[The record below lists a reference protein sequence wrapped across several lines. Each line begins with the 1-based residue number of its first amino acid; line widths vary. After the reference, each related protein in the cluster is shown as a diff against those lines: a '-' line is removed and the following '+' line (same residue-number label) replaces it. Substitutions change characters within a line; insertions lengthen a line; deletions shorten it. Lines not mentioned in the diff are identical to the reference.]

1 MRKKWIAILL
11 SALIVTGNIGTIP
24 VLAAD
29 HSVEAETENA
39 ADESNSSE
47 LETTTVV
54 ESYEETAQGSTEEVD
69 EKTTLDDSQENQE
82 DNQPNEVTDEPENSS
97 TQDNENSAQN
107 DEDIENESSESAVE
121 TVEEELQNESSESK
135 AEASDEE
142 NNGDTATDSSESS
155 FLLNIEISFSET
167 FKNRYQDDDLWN
179 FQSNLLNSA
188 KYCYNDGKFY
198 LNAEYNSVFRGSP
211 QLTLANIV
219 DGTIKEIDVN
229 HDYVDVTKDYYLV
242 AKYSLADGFIP
253 SDDSSITVDGES
265 VNWSCHDNILEF
277 NFKII
282 EGREHIFELDC
293 ESDFEMYAG
302 DFKLVWATDH
312 SYSIQNAISSD
323 ETVASVDVEEN
334 NNYLDVRALRP
345 GKATITVTGK
355 NGSVGMFMVTVKS
368 FLERSSIVINSGST
382 AHVNVIDDWNLY
394 ITADYVSSSNE
405 KVAYAES
412 YDEYVEI
419 KGKYPGT
426 AVITVETYDGATST
440 VKVTVKP
447 ALNKT
452 TTTPTVKYGSTSLTG
467 KTTPGA
473 KVVAKIGKKYYKA
486 TAASNGKYTIKI
498 PIVKI
503 GTKIYL
509 KYTSAGTSLSK
520 TIAVKKCSS
529 KIETTYWTY
538 QNSTR
543 VRGRAK
549 NVHIGDYIKVTVNG
563 KTYKKKVTKNAS
575 TYGFSISIKKPGKYG
590 IRLTTSL
597 YNKYNQY
604 LASEKDYVYKGNTV
618 YVGDTKSTV
627 RWLTGWN
634 DPVKKNYY
642 TYEEQWC
649 YDWSG
654 DGIHDAYLYFR
665 NNKVTGWQIYG
676 D

>member
-47 LETTTVV
+47 LEATTVV

-82 DNQPNEVTDEPENSS
+82 DNQPNEVTDEPENGS

-107 DEDIENESSESAVE
+107 DEDIENKSSESAVE

-167 FKNRYQDDDLWN
+167 FKNRYQDDDSWN
-179 FQSNLLNSA
+179 NQSTLVSSA
-188 KYCYNDGKFY
+188 KNSFDDGRFY
-198 LNAEYNSVFRGSP
+198 LNAPYTSLILGSP
-211 QLTLANIV
+211 QLYVASIV
-219 DGTIKEIDVN
+219 DGALKEIEGN
-229 HDYVDVTKDYYLV
+229 YDYVDVSKDYYLV

-302 DFKLVWATDH
+302 DIELVWTADY
-312 SYSIQNAISSD
+312 SYSIKNAISSD
-323 ETVASVDVEEN
+323 EAIANVDVEG
-334 NNYLDVRALRP
+334 NYLDVTALKP

-355 NGSVGMFMVTVKS
+355 NGSVGRFTVTVKS
-368 FLERSSIVINSGST
+368 FLEKSSIVINSGST
-382 AHVNVIDDWNLY
+382 ACVNVIDEGDVY
-394 ITADYVSSSNE
+394 YSADYASSSNK
-405 KVAYAES
+405 KVASAEA
-412 YDEYVEI
+412 YDSCVEI

-426 AVITVETYDGATST
+426 AVITVEHLNGIST

-520 TIAVKKCSS
+520 TIAVKKCTS

-665 NNKVTGWQIYG
+665 NNRVTGWQIY
-676 D
+676 DD

>member
-1 MRKKWIAILL
+1 M
-11 SALIVTGNIGTIP
+11 TGNIGVIP

-29 HSVEAETENA
+29 NSIEVETENTI
-39 ADESNSSE
+39 DESSSTE
-47 LETTTVV
+47 LESTTV
-54 ESYEETAQGSTEEVD
+54 EERYEETAQGSTEGID
-69 EKTTLDDSQENQE
+69 ENTAALDNSQENLE
-82 DNQPNEVTDEPENSS
+82 DNQLDEISDEPENGSY
-97 TQDNENSAQN
+97 QDIENSVQSGEN
-107 DEDIENESSESAVE
+107 IQNESSEAAVE
-121 TVEEELQNESSESK
+121 TVEEELQNESSES
-135 AEASDEE
+135 ATEVGDEE
-142 NNGDTATDSSESS
+142 NKGDTATDSSESS
-155 FLLNIEISFSET
+155 SPLYIDILFSEE
-167 FKNRYQDDDLWN
+167 FNNQYNSDDVWNGLWSLNRAVKK
-179 FQSNLLNSA
+179 S
-188 KYCYNDGKFY
+188 YNDGMFY
-198 LNAEYNSVFRGSP
+198 RNAPYNDLILGSP
-211 QLTLANIV
+211 KLYIANEE
-219 DGTIKEIDVN
+219 DGNLKEIDN
-229 HDYVDVTKDYYLV
+229 DDGYVDVSKDYYLI
-242 AKYSLADGFIP
+242 AEYSLADGFIP
-253 SDDSSITVDGES
+253 SADSSITVDGES
-265 VNWSCHDNILEF
+265 VNWSYHDNTLEF
-277 NFKII
+277 SFQIT
-282 EGREHIFELDC
+282 EGREQVLEFDCDSSIELFAGDT
-293 ESDFEMYAG
+293 EIVDVFGPSGDYISDFI
-302 DFKLVWATDH
+302 KSVV
-312 SYSIQNAISSD
+312 SSD
-323 ETVASVDVEEN
+323 ETVAIASES
-334 NNYLDVRALRP
+334 YLTNRTLNLEALKP
-345 GKATITVTGK
+345 GKATITVTGE
-355 NGSVGMFMVTVKS
+355 NGSVGEFTVTVKS
-368 FLERSSIVINSGST
+368 FLEKSSIVINSGST
-382 AHVNVIDDWNLY
+382 VSIDALYESDVIID
-394 ITADYVSSSNE
+394 AVSSSNNNVV
-405 KVAYAES
+405 KAEANI
-412 YDEYVEI
+412 DCVEI

-426 AVITVETYDGATST
+426 AVITAEHLNGIST

-473 KVVAKIGKKYYKA
+473 KVLARIGKKYYKG

-538 QNSTR
+538 KNSTK

-549 NVHIGDYIKVTVNG
+549 NVHKGDYIKVTVNG
-563 KTYKKKVTKNAS
+563 KTYKKKITKNAN
-575 TYGFSISIKKPGKYG
+575 TLGFSINIKKPGKYG

-604 LASEKDYVYKGNTV
+604 LASEKEYVYKGNTV

-665 NNKVTGWQIYG
+665 NNRVTGWQIY
-676 D
+676 DD